1 MDDLQ
6 MYEVARSLDVEL
18 TQSGVSR
25 LAHPD
30 DLPHDVGHELSEHAN
45 DLHTLRTPY
54 GGWLCPS
61 VCTDVRTCIR
71 ELLLISY
78 EVSTYGPPCC
88 WE

>member
-54 GGWLCPS
+54 DGCGSAHLY
-61 VCTDVRTCIR
+61 VQTCAR
-71 ELLLISY
+71 VLGSCY
-78 EVSTYGPPCC
+78 SSHMR
-88 WE
+88 